1 MNEIVLSYL
10 LILAGLLDEVNEFVE
25 LHLRLPIRERL
36 CWFQLLLLALFW
48 LIVRG
53 VGCRLVDL

>member
-25 LHLRLPIRERL
+25 LHLGLPIRE
-36 CWFQLLLLALFW
+36 CFCGF
-48 LIVRG
+48 
-53 VGCRLVDL
+53 